1 MNIRLSDR
9 CHHCHFVVDCS
20 TNFSVSSDPFD
31 SSKIHPWFSHIPNI
45 SHPGK
50 FNYAAS
56 ERSVRNIV
64 AIGAKILEEDVSR
77 KLDRTRVI
85 GRILGRRT
93 FVSRSPLIKLASNCD
108 EEEVLLCRV
117 SIWKLPAKL
126 VGETLRL
133 ETNEGTITLKDWS
146 RYFNPKRLGIVE
158 KFTHDLWLV
167 FNECSDLFS
176 RFVCTNYRNYYR

>member
-64 AIGAKILEEDVSR
+64 AIGAKILEEDVPR

-93 FVSRSPLIKLASNCD
+93 FVSRSPLIKLCLELRRGGGAFMPRLYLEVASKARRRNSSP
-108 EEEVLLCRV
+108 R
-117 SIWKLPAKL
+117 
-126 VGETLRL
+126 
-133 ETNEGTITLKDWS
+133 NERRNNNFEGLK
-146 RYFNPKRLGIVE
+146 P
-158 KFTHDLWLV
+158 
-167 FNECSDLFS
+167 LF
-176 RFVCTNYRNYYR
+176 